1 MGDKGKRTQRDA
13 GQWPIAVSLVVCA
26 LFISVIAMKT
36 KSESDKFKANL
47 FENLTNEAQ
56 IAAAQIDA
64 TVQIALANIDS
75 SIIQSQIEIAGAA
88 SRTSNIETI
97 ASFGPDGTLAQI
109 GANSTRAILP
119 LSAASQLATETGWIG
134 GVAIGNGVFVPAIAK
149 KDAAGNTIAATL
161 SLRDVAQ
168 LPQGDGAIITD
179 RNGTIISVSN
189 GMQIGGSRNITE
201 AFGLTIAG
209 LGVSRDAV
217 QGTYAQTNDGKKFA
231 LGIATTKSG
240 YWVIT
245 AQPREISDLQW
256 KQLIG
261 FYLLLVLGPVL
272 AFVFIWGITNR
283 QQSSFRVVKEE
294 KQEAER
300 RLQIAI
306 DGAKCGVWDWDIGA
320 DTIYMTDRLAN
331 DLGLGNAGRYQTNQ
345 LLEMLHEEDKIKLR
359 AAVRS
364 ALQIGTIDIVVRLSQ
379 RSDNGKPSKH
389 PSHIQLRGRG
399 ASTKRDPSHLRVIGV
414 SIDVSDYM
422 SNEARVAAAERRL
435 RDALDS
441 MSGPFALWSNR
452 GSLVMWNSAFA
463 SSFRLDALSLRI
475 GASYEDISKLARRN
489 VVSQRTDKFDA
500 QAQEIEL
507 SSGKWLRLVERR
519 TSDGGLVSIGIDITP
534 QKETEEEAL
543 RSERQLRE
551 VVTQLQK
558 SEGEAAELAK
568 QYEQEKI
575 KAVEASASKN
585 SFLANMSHELRTPLN
600 AINGFSQ
607 IMAEQIF
614 GPLGDKRYVEYS
626 QDILASGKHLLDL
639 INDVLDMAKIEAG
652 KFKVFVQPM
661 SLTESIEQ
669 AIRVVHGRAAEK
681 RITIE
686 RNFGSSDDMVG
697 DARAIKQIFI
707 NLLSNAVKFT
717 EEGGRVLIRSRDEGN
732 ASVIS
737 VIDTGIG
744 ISESNLSRL
753 GNAFEQVES
762 EHARTN
768 QGTGLGLALC
778 RSFAEMHGGKMQI
791 SSKLGVGTKVDIIL
805 PHVAVIEE
813 EAA

>member
-1 MGDKGKRTQRDA
+1 MSEQGRRKGRDA
-13 GQWPIAVSLVVCA
+13 GQWPVAVSLVICA
-26 LFISVIAMKT
+26 LFVAAITLKT
-36 KSESDKFKANL
+36 RSESEKFKAHL
-47 FENLTNEAQ
+47 FDSLTKDAQ
-56 IAAAQIDA
+56 IAAAQIDS
-64 TVQIALANIDS
+64 TVLVAMAKINPLYAISEL
-75 SIIQSQIEIAGAA
+75 EIAGAPA
-88 SRTSNIETI
+88 QPAHILSI
-97 ASFGPDGTLAQI
+97 ATYNPDGTLAHI
-109 GANSTRAILP
+109 GVNATQDMLP
-119 LSAASQLATETGWIG
+119 LAAAAQLASDAGWIG
-134 GVAIGNGVFVPAIAK
+134 SIARGNGVFAPAIAK
-149 KDAAGNTIAATL
+149 KEKDGTIIAATL
-161 SLRDVAQ
+161 KLGDVAAI
-168 LPQGDGAIITD
+168 PVGSNIIITD
-179 RNGTIISVSN
+179 RNGTLISLPTN
-189 GMQIGGSRNITE
+189 LQFAGSRNITE
-201 AFGLTIAG
+201 ALGISVTGLEATSGASHG
-209 LGVSRDAV
+209 A
-217 QGTYAQTNDGKKFA
+217 YAQTSDGRKFA
-231 LGIATTKSG
+231 LGISPTKAG
-240 YWVIT
+240 YWAIV
-245 AQPREISDLQW
+245 AQPRAISDAMWQKTL
-256 KQLIG
+256 G
-261 FYLLLVLGPVL
+261 FYLLLVLGPIL
-272 AFVFIWGITNR
+272 AFVFIWGIANR
-283 QQSSFRVVKEE
+283 QQRSFKDAQEQKR
-294 KQEAER
+294 EAER

-306 DGAKCGVWDWDIGA
+306 DGAKCGVWDWDISA
-320 DTIYMTDRLAN
+320 DTIFMTERLAN
-331 DLGLGNAGRYQTNQ
+331 DFGLGDAGRYQTNQ
-345 LLEMLHEEDKIKLR
+345 LIDALVEPDKIKLR
-359 AAVRS
+359 AAIRS
-364 ALQIGTIDIVVRLSQ
+364 ALQIGSIDIVME
-379 RSDNGKPSKH
+379 NGKPLKH

-399 ASTKRDPSHLRVIGV
+399 ASTKKNPAQLRVIGV
-414 SIDVSDYM
+414 SIDVSEHM
-422 SNEARVAAAERRL
+422 SNEARVASAERRL

-441 MSGPFALWSNR
+441 MSGPFALWSNK
-452 GSLVMWNSAFA
+452 GALVMWNNAFA
-463 SSFRLDALSLRI
+463 TNFKLDALSLRV
-475 GASYEDISKLARRN
+475 GSLYEDVSKLARRN
-489 VVSQRTDKFDA
+489 VVSQRTDKFDS

-507 SSGKWLRLVERR
+507 TNGKWLRLVERR

-568 QYEQEKI
+568 QYEREKI

-626 QDILASGKHLLDL
+626 ADILASGKHLLDL

-652 KFKVFVQPM
+652 KFKVFAQPM

-681 RITIE
+681 NIAIE
-686 RNFGSSDDMVG
+686 RNFAASDDMIG

-707 NLLSNAVKFT
+707 NLLSNAIKFT
-717 EEGGRVLIRSRDEGN
+717 EPGGRVLIRSRDEGN

-744 ISESNLSRL
+744 ISETNLPRL

-778 RSFAEMHGGKMQI
+778 RSFAEMHGGQMNI

-805 PHVAVIEE
+805 PHVAVIQDE